1 MEAQTGRRI
10 SYRITGD
17 SDFEVIK
24 QSDQCGHPLRGGD
37 PDWQSVRH
45 GAASHCSTWWRRCR
59 RG

>member
-10 SYRITGD
+10 SYRVTGD

-45 GAASHCSTWWRRCR
+45 GTASHCSTW
-59 RG
+59 